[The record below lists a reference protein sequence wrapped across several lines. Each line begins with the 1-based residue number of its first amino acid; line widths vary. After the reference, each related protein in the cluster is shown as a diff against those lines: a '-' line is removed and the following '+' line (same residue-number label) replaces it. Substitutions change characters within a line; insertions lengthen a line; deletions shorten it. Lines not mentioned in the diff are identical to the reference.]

1 MSVFQY
7 HQNVL
12 HIESVSAQKLIQA
25 HGSPLYVYSRQSI
38 EQAWHGY
45 ADTLGDR
52 GLVCYAVKANANLA
66 VLNILA
72 RLGSG
77 FDIVSV
83 GELERVLAAG
93 GQADKVVFSG
103 VAKQAHE
110 MTRALEV
117 GIRCF
122 NVESLAELRV
132 LNQVA
137 GQMDLMAPVSIRV
150 NPDVDAKT
158 HPYIS
163 TGLKHNKF
171 GVDIRHAEQVYHE
184 ADRLPHIRIVG
195 VDCHIGSQITTLEP
209 FMDALDR
216 LLQLVDRLADQG
228 IVLEHL
234 DLGGGIGVQYQESET
249 VPELSE
255 YVRQILAKV
264 GQRPQHLIFEPGRS
278 IVAKAG
284 VFLTSVVY
292 LKETEE
298 HHFAIVDGGMNDLI
312 RPALYQAWQE
322 IKPVVQR
329 EGAGVRWDVVG
340 PICET
345 GDFLA
350 HDRLLTLDQ
359 GDIVAVMD
367 SGAYGFAMSSN
378 YNARNRVAELIVDG
392 DRVHVARRRETI
404 EDQMALE
411 TPLTG

>member
-1 MSVFQY
+1 MSVFHY
-7 HQNVL
+7 QNNIL
-12 HIESVSAQKLIQA
+12 HIESMSTRVLALDY
-25 HGSPLYVYSRQSI
+25 GTPLYVYSRQAI

-52 GLVCYAVKANANLA
+52 GLVCYAVKANSNLA

-77 FDIVSV
+77 FDIVSI

-93 GQADKVVFSG
+93 GQADRVVFSG
-103 VAKQAHE
+103 VAKQADDLK
-110 MTRALEV
+110 RALQV

-132 LNQVA
+132 LNTVA
-137 GQMDLMAPVSIRV
+137 GSMDLQAPVSIRV

-171 GVDIRHAEQVYHE
+171 GIDITEAEKVYHE
-184 ADRLPHIRIVG
+184 ADRLPHIRVVG

-234 DLGGGIGVQYQESET
+234 DVGGGIGVQYQESDT
-249 VPELSE
+249 VPALSD
-255 YVRQILAKV
+255 YVSQILAKI
-264 GQRPQHLIFEPGRS
+264 GKRPQQLILEPGRS

-284 VFLTSVVY
+284 AFLTKVVY
-292 LKETEE
+292 LKETAD

-322 IKPVVQR
+322 IKPVKQR
-329 EGAGVRWDVVG
+329 FGESVRWDIVG

-345 GDFLA
+345 ADFLG
-350 HDRLLTLDQ
+350 HDRLLTLQQ
-359 GDIVAVMD
+359 GDVVAVMD
-367 SGAYGFAMSSN
+367 SGAYGFVMSSN
-378 YNARNRVAELIVDG
+378 YNARNRAAELVIDG
-392 DRVHVARRRETI
+392 DQVHVARRRETI
-404 EDQMALE
+404 KDQMALE
-411 TPLTG
+411 TILKS